1 MEQLQALET
10 KSIQTYLHR
19 IVDGYI
25 GRSTSHISDDD
36 TLKQLPNPTKS
47 ILATEITH
55 IFQECIQQQNDAQYL
70 QSKFSN
76 ISKEILECI
85 MNVANVRRNELF
97 EESKKRSILAGLP
110 NSLQDF
116 DWSLRLIMSSSTIQ
130 SVRIPVVLLTLTL
143 KTGDNTN
150 NITLQLNKNELSQ
163 LIESLTSVQK
173 VVKAL
178 EQGMKQK

>member
-1 MEQLQALET
+1 MGSLET
-10 KSIQTYLHR
+10 KSLQKYLHG
-19 IVDGYI
+19 IIDGYI

-36 TLKQLPNPTKS
+36 TLKQLPNPSKS
-47 ILATEITH
+47 ILATELVS
-55 IFQECIQQQNDAQYL
+55 IFQESIQQNELQHL
-70 QSKFSN
+70 QSKFGSNN

-85 MNVANVRRNELF
+85 MNVTTVRRNELF

-110 NSLQDF
+110 HSLQDF

-130 SVRIPVVLLTLTL
+130 SVRIPVVVLTLTL

-150 NITLQLNKNELSQ
+150 NITLELNKNELSQ
-163 LIESLTSVQK
+163 LIESLTNVQK

-178 EQGMKQK
+178 ERGMKQKN